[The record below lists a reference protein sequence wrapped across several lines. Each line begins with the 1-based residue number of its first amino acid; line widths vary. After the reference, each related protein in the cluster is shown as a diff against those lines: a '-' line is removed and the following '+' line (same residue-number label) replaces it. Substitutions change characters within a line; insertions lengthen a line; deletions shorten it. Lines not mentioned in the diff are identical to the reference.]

1 MQFIKDS
8 WRELKHVVWPTKEET
23 RKYFLIVVLLLIV
36 FGIYLFV
43 FSNLFSFLLFKAKD
57 MVHPSTFNVQ
67 DIIKEDSSTGK
78 TSPITILPQ
87 DIKVTSTGTVKNN

>member
-23 RKYFLIVVLLLIV
+23 RKYFFIVVLLLIV

-57 MVHPSTFNVQ
+57 MVNPSTFNVQ
-67 DIIKEDSSTGK
+67 DIIKEDTASEK
-78 TSPITILPQ
+78 TAPITIQPE
-87 DIKVTSTGTVKNN
+87 DIKVTSTGVAK